1 MSMRITT
8 TRTRYFAPSVTPFV
22 ESVSLDDFDLDEIR
36 EYLRHKG
43 DMVAGTS
50 DDDASDGA
58 TAGGL
63 FISPED
69 LNRVETLALCG
80 QLDSARRFV
89 LDMVSEQ
96 IGRPL

>member
-1 MSMRITT
+1 MRITPT
-8 TRTRYFAPSVTPFV
+8 AERPRYCVPSVTPFV
-22 ESVSLDDFDLDEIR
+22 ESVSLSDFDIDEIR

-50 DDDASDGA
+50 ADDAHDGA
-58 TAGGL
+58 TAGGM
-63 FISPED
+63 FIDPAD
-69 LNRVETLALCG
+69 LDRIETLALCG

>member
-1 MSMRITT
+1 MRITT

-36 EYLRHKG
+36 KYLRHKG

-58 TAGGL
+58 TAGL
-63 FISPED
+63 FHQQE
-69 LNRVETLALCG
+69 
-80 QLDSARRFV
+80 RRAATAP
-89 LDMVSEQ
+89 DA
-96 IGRPL
+96 